1 MSSMIVWQ
9 SVENKIKKKYYQE
22 ELDEIESS
30 IRLFEIKREEI
41 NARFHTTPM
50 TAESQTNND
59 FFDLVDV
66 GREDI
71 LSTLTSEI
79 Y

>member
-41 NARFHTTPM
+41 NVRFHPTPM

-66 GREDI
+66 VREVI